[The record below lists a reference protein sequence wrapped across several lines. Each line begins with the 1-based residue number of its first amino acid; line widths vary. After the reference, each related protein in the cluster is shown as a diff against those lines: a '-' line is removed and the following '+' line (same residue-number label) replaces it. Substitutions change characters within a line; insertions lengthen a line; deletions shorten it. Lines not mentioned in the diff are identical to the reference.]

1 MRKQSLN
8 LIPGLQAAGVT
19 PGSGGAADLLGALGI
34 WGPHD
39 NIGLRQLGMT
49 PEFPAQLQA
58 GPATFWPPSQTSIQ
72 QGTPSHATSHPIPAR
87 PLCAVLSQARR
98 C

>member
-1 MRKQSLN
+1 MFACHPARV
-8 LIPGLQAAGVT
+8 QAAGVT
-19 PGSGGAADLLGALGI
+19 PGSGGAADLLGALGV

-58 GPATFWPPSQTSIQ
+58 GPPAFLKQPPLA
-72 QGTPSHATSHPIPAR
+72 G
-87 PLCAVLSQARR
+87 
-98 C
+98 